1 MLEDDELDA
10 LYYVDDSGIH
20 GKGLYAR
27 VSIKKGEYMGTYNGP
42 EGVEECS
49 EGGRQVLEN
58 GSHVLWVEQDDG
70 EWIGRDGQNIL
81 RYLNHHKKPHA
92 EFDGF
97 DLYAI
102 KNIKEGE
109 ELTINYGDEPD
120 PEFCD

>member
-10 LYYVDDSGIH
+10 LYYVDESGIH

-27 VSIKKGEYMGTYNGP
+27 AAIKKGEYLGTYDGP
-42 EGVEECS
+42 EGVEEGN
-49 EGGRQVLEN
+49 ENVLEN

-70 EWIGRDGQNIL
+70 RWVGRDGQNIL
-81 RYLNHHKKPHA
+81 RYLNHHTDPHA

-102 KNIKEGE
+102 KNINEGE
-109 ELTINYGDEPD
+109 ELTINYGEEPD
-120 PEFCD
+120 PDCCD

>member
-1 MLEDDELDA
+1 MLKDEELDA

-27 VSIKKGEYMGTYNGP
+27 AAIKKGEYMGTYDGP
-42 EGVEECS
+42 EGV
-49 EGGRQVLEN
+49 EN

-81 RYLNHHKKPHA
+81 RYLNHHKNPHA
-92 EFDGF
+92 EFNGF

-109 ELTINYGDEPD
+109 ELTINYGEEPD